1 MRQPSQ
7 RETKVFEALCGPVTA
22 ADLAA
27 LRAAVQRHK
36 RDLDQASRESE
47 FLATDLA
54 EELADKLDDLLET
67 LPSLPEDVRPLVAG
81 AARYHYCDTCPAFPP
96 AQPPVRRGPLLELG
110 QLGVQS
116 VRREISP
123 KTSNVTS
130 APTG

>member
-7 RETKVFEALCGPVTA
+7 RENKVFEALCGPVTA

-36 RDLDQASRESE
+36 RDMDQASRESE

-67 LPSLPEDVRPLVAG
+67 LPSLPEEVRPLVAG
-81 AARYHYCDTCPAFPP
+81 AARYFVSDDDALPD
-96 AQPPVRRGPLLELG
+96 RSG
-110 QLGVQS
+110 
-116 VRREISP
+116 
-123 KTSNVTS
+123 
-130 APTG
+130 PTGLDDDVAVFNMVARRIGRADLEIAG

>member
-81 AARYHYCDTCPAFPP
+81 AARYFVSDDDALPD
-96 AQPPVRRGPLLELG
+96 RSG
-110 QLGVQS
+110 
-116 VRREISP
+116 
-123 KTSNVTS
+123 
-130 APTG
+130 PTGLDDDVAVFNMVARRIGRADLEIAG

>member
-36 RDLDQASRESE
+36 RDMDQASRESE

-67 LPSLPEDVRPLVAG
+67 LPSLPEEVRPLVAG
-81 AARYHYCDTCPAFPP
+81 AARYFVSDDDALPD
-96 AQPPVRRGPLLELG
+96 RSG
-110 QLGVQS
+110 
-116 VRREISP
+116 
-123 KTSNVTS
+123 
-130 APTG
+130 PTGLDDDVAVFNMVARRIGRADLEIAG

>member
-22 ADLAA
+22 ADLAG

-81 AARYHYCDTCPAFPP
+81 AARYFVSDDDALPD
-96 AQPPVRRGPLLELG
+96 RSG
-110 QLGVQS
+110 
-116 VRREISP
+116 
-123 KTSNVTS
+123 
-130 APTG
+130 PTGLDDDVAVFNMVARRIGRADLEIAG

>member
-67 LPSLPEDVRPLVAG
+67 LPSLLEDVRPLVAG
-81 AARYHYCDTCPAFPP
+81 AARYFVSDDDALPD
-96 AQPPVRRGPLLELG
+96 RSG
-110 QLGVQS
+110 
-116 VRREISP
+116 
-123 KTSNVTS
+123 
-130 APTG
+130 PTGLDDDVAVFNMVARRIGRADLEIAG